1 MKRRRKRTRRR
12 RRRGRNIQ
20 KHGRPLYLNL
30 ISAVS
35 IFMANH
41 SPKILHG
48 KFQK

>member
-1 MKRRRKRTRRR
+1 MKRRRKRKRR

-20 KHGRPLYLNL
+20 KHGRSLYLNL
-30 ISAVS
+30 VSAVS